1 MTAGG
6 NAAVNTDAL
15 VFFCFVAVDGRA
27 IGDDGAA
34 KFLGFNILMVG
45 GGDGDIADKTE
56 DEEQEEEQEEE

>member
-1 MTAGG
+1 MTTGG

-15 VFFCFVAVDGRA
+15 VSFCFVAVDGRA

-45 GGDGDIADKTE
+45 DGDIADKTE